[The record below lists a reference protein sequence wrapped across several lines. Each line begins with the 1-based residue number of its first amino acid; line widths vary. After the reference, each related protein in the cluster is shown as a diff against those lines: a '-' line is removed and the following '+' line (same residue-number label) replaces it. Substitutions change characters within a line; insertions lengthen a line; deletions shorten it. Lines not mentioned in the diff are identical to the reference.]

1 MDKNINI
8 ESNNKIKIGIIILI
22 SFLLI
27 CIMIYIYNKH
37 ISLLVNPE
45 YKTNNEYINKNK
57 SEAVLYFFHATWCPH
72 SKKALPIIQNF
83 EMKVNKVN
91 SADIKYR
98 IIDGEKEED
107 LLNSFE
113 LKHKIKIDS
122 FPTIYLEYNN
132 DILEYNVNLNEDTL
146 MQFLKTVIK

>member
-1 MDKNINI
+1 
-8 ESNNKIKIGIIILI
+8 
-22 SFLLI
+22 
-27 CIMIYIYNKH
+27 
-37 ISLLVNPE
+37 
-45 YKTNNEYINKNK
+45 
-57 SEAVLYFFHATWCPH
+57 
-72 SKKALPIIQNF
+72 
-83 EMKVNKVN
+83 MKVNKVN